1 MSNWDANTL
10 LRSFIAGEG
19 DAGVTCPRL
28 QFATFT
34 GELKFSLDTLHLFLE
49 GKQGSCATPN
59 IAPWKKA
66 IIQIQGITE
75 KETQQQMLDLVS
87 QKKAEGLDVECPQC
101 FF

>member
-28 QFATFT
+28 QFATVT
-34 GELKFSLDTLHLFLE
+34 GKLKFSLDTLHLFLE

-59 IAPWKKA
+59 IDPWKKV
-66 IIQIQGITE
+66 IIQIKGHNREGDPTA
-75 KETQQQMLDLVS
+75 DVGFCF
-87 QKKAEGLDVECPQC
+87 AEEGCGAGC
-101 FF
+101 